1 MTPNNSPDEPEP
13 SSARILPQKINFE
26 LKMMNVIP
34 FCLLFYENFYKVTKE
49 LTGSV

>member
-1 MTPNNSPDEPEP
+1 MTPNNTPDEPEP
-13 SSARILPQKINFE
+13 NSARILLQKINFE

-34 FCLLFYENFYKVTKE
+34 FFLLFYKNFYKTTKE